1 MHWLALCEKASQLR
15 YLFLFLP
22 VFAYGVVTPGEWI
35 RIIRED
41 HPFYLQTGQVLTTSD
56 IGAAVDYDGDGQY
69 DQGGGVAFFSINENW
84 IIVPDP
90 NETPDHNLTSP
101 FNEGDTVYII
111 GFVGEWHSRGIPK
124 YEKFVIKS
132 FDENITTSTPPR
144 LECTI
149 LLLSTDQ
156 EISGLPINNPWAK
169 AMLLW
174 EDKDRDGIN
183 DIPGDPRFPVDEDP
197 TDPEI
202 TNDTDQDGV
211 DDLFD
216 IDDDGDGIL
225 DHLDHFPKGEDG
237 TINVGGGDGNI
248 NTGGTGTV
256 TTNDDGIITS
266 VGNIDTDNDVPTLLQ
281 ILEKL
286 DSFKSEN
293 TSLLSQLVNAEINGT
308 SGKTVDDLDVSIGVD
323 GVTSKLPEE
332 QLSGILEQAGGA
344 LPNTSMQIGDHYFSF
359 DLQDPKF
366 ATAMLIAKAGL
377 TSVVVIGSFS
387 MTWKLSTILIST

>member
-1 MHWLALCEKASQLR
+1 MR
-15 YLFLFLP
+15 YLLLFFPFL
-22 VFAYGVVTPGEWI
+22 AYGSVVPGDWI

-41 HPFYLQTGQVLTTSD
+41 HPFYLQTGQVVSTGET
-56 IGAAVDYDGDGQY
+56 GAAIDYDGDGQHENT
-69 DQGGGVAFFSINENW
+69 GGIAFFSQDVNW
-84 IIVPDP
+84 IVVPNPNDP
-90 NETPDHNLTSP
+90 VDGNLTTP
-101 FNEGDTVYII
+101 FNEGDTIYII
-111 GFVGEWHSRGIPK
+111 DFVGEWHSRGIPK
-124 YEKFVIKS
+124 YEKFVLKS
-132 FDENITTSTPPR
+132 LDENKTLATPPR

-149 LLLSTDQ
+149 LLLSTGQ

-174 EDKDRDGIN
+174 EDKDGDGVN
-183 DIPGDPRFPVDEDP
+183 DIPGDPRFPVDSDP

-202 TNDTDQDGV
+202 TNDLDNDGQ

-216 IDDDGDGIL
+216 IDDDGDGIP
-225 DHLDHFPKGEDG
+225 DHLDHFPQGEDG
-237 TINVGGGDGNI
+237 TINDGGGDGNL

-256 TTNDDGIITS
+256 TTNEDGIITS

-293 TSLLSQLVNAEINGT
+293 TSLLSQLVNSEINGS

-332 QLSGILEQAGGA
+332 QLSGILEQAGGT